1 MYFKP
6 KNKVGLYDSQFE
18 KDNCGLG
25 FVANIEGNQSRNIV
39 TDALTVLENM
49 DHRGARGAEK
59 NTGDGAGI
67 LTGMPLSFLKK
78 ILKVDFNI
86 ETTELHLY
94 ATGIIFLPQDQEE
107 KDYCKKII
115 EQKCNEYDLK
125 FIGWRM
131 VPLDIKGSNLGDS
144 AIAAMPNIEQLL
156 LHNSQGINH
165 QDFEQKLYL
174 IRKNTSNQLRMNANL
189 KEADLLY
196 ICSLSSKI
204 IVYKGMLT
212 PSQLF
217 PFYPDLTNTD
227 YETHLAMVHSRFS
240 TNTFPSWDR
249 AQPNRYMSHN
259 GEINTLRG
267 NQNWMTARQGPAGPD
282 CYRIDTK
289 PCESL

>member
-107 KDYCKKII
+107 KDYCKKI
-115 EQKCNEYDLK
+115 N
-125 FIGWRM
+125 
-131 VPLDIKGSNLGDS
+131 
-144 AIAAMPNIEQLL
+144 
-156 LHNSQGINH
+156 
-165 QDFEQKLYL
+165 
-174 IRKNTSNQLRMNANL
+174 
-189 KEADLLY
+189 
-196 ICSLSSKI
+196 
-204 IVYKGMLT
+204 
-212 PSQLF
+212 
-217 PFYPDLTNTD
+217 
-227 YETHLAMVHSRFS
+227 
-240 TNTFPSWDR
+240 
-249 AQPNRYMSHN
+249 
-259 GEINTLRG
+259 
-267 NQNWMTARQGPAGPD
+267 
-282 CYRIDTK
+282 
-289 PCESL
+289 